1 MDYLTSQSEDDFAK
15 ARNKAFINEIQHL
28 LSPEES
34 KLISLNDVKQMIKP
48 INETYIGMKV
58 IPIEITPGFNK
69 NYYVNFNES
78 EVTTAP
84 RDKKVW
90 DEILSDLQV

>member
-1 MDYLTSQSEDDFAK
+1 MEIRTCEEYVLKELTKTQERLTEVEEELKMVKSKYVS
-15 ARNKAFINEIQHL
+15 L
-28 LSPEES
+28 L
-34 KLISLNDVKQMIKP
+34 
-48 INETYIGMKV
+48 KV
-58 IPIEITPGFNK
+58 VPMEITPGFNN
-69 NYYVNFNES
+69 NYYVSFNES

>member
-1 MDYLTSQSEDDFAK
+1 MEIRTCEEYVLNELTKTQEK
-15 ARNKAFINEIQHL
+15 LTEV
-28 LSPEES
+28 EEE
-34 KLISLNDVKQMIKP
+34 LAMIKSKY
-48 INETYIGMKV
+48 ESLLKV
-58 IPIEITPGFNK
+58 VPMEITPGFNK

>member
-1 MDYLTSQSEDDFAK
+1 MEIRTCEEYVLNELVKTQERLTEV
-15 ARNKAFINEIQHL
+15 
-28 LSPEES
+28 EEELKMVKS
-34 KLISLNDVKQMIKP
+34 KYISLLKIAPM
-48 INETYIGMKV
+48 
-58 IPIEITPGFNK
+58 EITPGFNN
-69 NYYVNFNES
+69 NYYVSFNES